1 MSASDKLLHQHQIAA
16 RSYEIYIQS
25 GRIEGRERENWLQ
38 AEKELKSALTQPT
51 GVRHP
56 ALEGTA
62 LKEPDDEMPGAEG
75 QGGKRNKIPP
85 VSLVN
90 DGIRRGDKKTGK
102 AGERGGAQGN
112 REGIQQVAHRVMGSR
127 QSKRTAERSNQRR
140 QPKRGPSSQKPVE

>member
-1 MSASDKLLHQHQIAA
+1 MNASDTSLNRQQIAA

-25 GRIEGRERENWLQ
+25 GRIEGREMENWLQ
-38 AEKELKSALTQPT
+38 AEDEMNAALPEPP

-56 ALEGTA
+56 ALQ
-62 LKEPDDEMPGAEG
+62 EPDDEMPGPQG
-75 QGGKRNKIPP
+75 QGDKRNRTQP
-85 VSLVN
+85 VSMVSDSRL
-90 DGIRRGDKKTGK
+90 RGDKKTGN
-102 AGERGGAQGN
+102 AGERGSAQGN